1 MTDDFKEFR
10 NQIVRSRD
18 KKTAK
23 VRNSWGVYD
32 AYKSIRKKGWYDLG
46 RPIKEHEFYGVV
58 RGVNSLLAA
67 EIASGI
73 PITFPSRMGKLE
85 LKKTLRGVSI
95 VDNKL
100 RINYP
105 VNWHDTIKLWFE
117 DEEARKNKTLLR
129 DESREGYTIKYN
141 KYDANYENK
150 CFYEFA
156 VNRFIKKAL
165 KDEIKNNKID
175 SLW

>member
-67 EIASGI
+67 EIASGN
-73 PITFPSRMGKLE
+73 PITFPQE
-85 LKKTLRGVSI
+85 
-95 VDNKL
+95 
-100 RINYP
+100 
-105 VNWHDTIKLWFE
+105 W
-117 DEEARKNKTLLR
+117 A
-129 DESREGYTIKYN
+129 
-141 KYDANYENK
+141 
-150 CFYEFA
+150 
-156 VNRFIKKAL
+156 
-165 KDEIKNNKID
+165 
-175 SLW
+175 SLS

>member
-1 MTDDFKEFR
+1 M
-10 NQIVRSRD
+10 
-18 KKTAK
+18 
-23 VRNSWGVYD
+23 
-32 AYKSIRKKGWYDLG
+32 
-46 RPIKEHEFYGVV
+46 
-58 RGVNSLLAA
+58 
-67 EIASGI
+67 
-73 PITFPSRMGKLE
+73 
-85 LKKTLRGVSI
+85 SI